1 MSVTREDGDT
11 TRSGIKQWTIKAAT
25 ERQHQIRNFQST
37 EGKHSTLQIQQQFGT
52 MKNLYLALL
61 LALCLTVLVAR
72 AQDATDDV
80 SETVFAPAV

>member
-1 MSVTREDGDT
+1 
-11 TRSGIKQWTIKAAT
+11 
-25 ERQHQIRNFQST
+25 
-37 EGKHSTLQIQQQFGT
+37 

-80 SETVFAPAV
+80 SDNVFALAV